1 MALIINTN
9 ISALNAQRNLTKSQ
23 GTLARSM
30 ERLSSGLRINS
41 AKDDAAGLAIAD
53 RMTSQIRGLNQCVRN
68 ANDGISLAQTAEGA
82 LQESSNILQRI
93 RELAIQS
100 ANDSNSASDRAA
112 IQKEVTQLQAEL
124 SRIADQTTFN
134 AKTLLDGTFAAQK
147 FQVGTEANQ
156 SIEISIGSARAT
168 AMGAQLLTGTATQ
181 DHVGATSLAPAALA
195 TATTTANGVVGDD
208 LTISGPLGIGTATID
223 ANMSAAEIASAV
235 NTITGDTGV
244 TASASNSVVIDTV
257 ATGTISFTLT
267 SEQSGTVIGS
277 AGTISAVVTDSNDLS
292 TLRDAINA
300 ESSKTGISATLST
313 GGNAITLTNNDGSDI
328 VIEGVSNNDALDTAV
343 VMNVGGVALEDE
355 DLTASGTQ
363 TDSILH
369 GGKVEFSASSAFSVA
384 GDAGTDVLTATA
396 QSSTLSS
403 VADIDVSTQS
413 GANAA
418 LNVVDEA
425 LSFISSARA
434 DLGAVQNRMESTI
447 ANLMAVSENVSAAR
461 ARITDADI
469 AMETTLMTKASI
481 MQQAGVAIL
490 AQANQTPQL
499 ALSLLS

>member
-93 RELAIQS
+93 RELSIQS

-124 SRIADQTTFN
+124 SRIADETTFN
-134 AKTLLDGTFAAQK
+134 AKNLLDGTFAAQK
-147 FQVGTEANQ
+147 FHVGTEANQ
-156 SIEISIGSARAT
+156 TIEISIGSARAT
-168 AMGAQLLTGTATQ
+168 SMGAQQLNGTATQ
-181 DHVGATSLAPAALA
+181 DHVGATTLAPAALT
-195 TATTTANGVVGDD
+195 TATGTINGVAGDD
-208 LTISGPLGIGTATID
+208 LTISGPLGIGMATIA

-235 NTITGDTGV
+235 NTVTGDTGV
-244 TASASNSVVIDTV
+244 TASAGNSVVIDAV

-277 AGTISAVVTDSNDLS
+277 AGTISAVVTDANDLS

-313 GGNAITLTNNDGSDI
+313 GGDAITLTNNDGSDI
-328 VIEGVSNNDALDTAV
+328 VIEGVSNNDASDTAA
-343 VMNVGGVALEDE
+343 VMNVGGVTLADV
-355 DLTASGTQ
+355 DLTADGSA

-369 GGKVEFSASSAFSVA
+369 GGKVEFSASSAFSVS
-384 GDAGTDVLTATA
+384 GDAGTDVLTAAA

-447 ANLMAVSENVSAAR
+447 ANLMAISENVSAAR